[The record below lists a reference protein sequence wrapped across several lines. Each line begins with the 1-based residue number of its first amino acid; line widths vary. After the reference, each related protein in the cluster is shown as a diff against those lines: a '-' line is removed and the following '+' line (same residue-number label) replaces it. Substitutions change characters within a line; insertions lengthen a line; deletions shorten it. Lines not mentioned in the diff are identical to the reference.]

1 MNSDMEADD
10 DGQTN
15 IESLDRDIS
24 EAEVY
29 EAIRMLKNSKT
40 AGPDGMISEF
50 LKNSA
55 CNVVPFLVRYLNK
68 LFSSGSYPDNWSE
81 AVIQPLHKKGDPNIP
96 DNYRGISLLN
106 ICGKLY
112 SYITNKRL
120 TQWTE
125 ENSIISESSRFS

>member
-1 MNSDMEADD
+1 MEADD
-10 DGQTN
+10 DRQTD

-29 EAIRMLKNSKT
+29 EAICMLKNGKA

-55 CNVVPFLVRYLNK
+55 CSVVPFLVRYLNK

-81 AVIQPLHKKGDPNIP
+81 SVIQPLHKKG
-96 DNYRGISLLN
+96 
-106 ICGKLY
+106 GKLY
-112 SYITNKRL
+112 SYIINKRI
-120 TQWTE
+120 TQWIE
-125 ENSIISESSRFS
+125 ENSIIIESQAGFRK